1 MSQKRK
7 PTINTLLRE
16 RNKTTTDSNAKFV
29 HSSSDKWKFS
39 LHKYPAE
46 LEGSPELSH
55 YVMFY
60 IAVPSKSKHPH
71 MAQSESNDFRSRIQ
85 DYLYDENGKMRGGRG
100 GRINAEYNAVT
111 SGMNTLTGGALG
123 DFRDAAK
130 KRSQEKTTGDKH
142 KSSTG
147 RAEAVKQGAT
157 MLSNI
162 ISLGSPATMMFATE
176 AICMYIP
183 EALSTSYDV
192 DWQAEEMRG
201 SSMLLQTARNAIQ
214 TMNADNNKDVIE
226 GLGKTFG
233 TAMGAMAS
241 SAINFI
247 GGDIISAGTKQIMNP
262 YMEMLFKGV
271 KNRSF
276 EMAFKFTPKS
286 TKEAQQVHDIIQT
299 FKKYALPEVPSEESE
314 FAQSFFIYP
323 AEWDI
328 VFYTVDNEQAVRNK
342 FLARYGRSVLTGI
355 SVDFGSAGTTAFLRP
370 DEELGTT
377 GAPPVQTSLTLS
389 FTEIDLITSD
399 MVDQGF

>member
-71 MAQSESNDFRSRIQ
+71 MAQKETQDFRGRIQ
-85 DYLYDENGKMRGGRG
+85 DYLYDKSGTKMKAGRG
-100 GRINAEYNAVT
+100 GKINTEYNAMIKE
-111 SGMNTLTGGALG
+111 SGSGRVGKFVGDISQGASDLTNAGVE
-123 DFRDAAK
+123 AADNETV
-130 KRSQEKTTGDKH
+130 SEI
-142 KSSTG
+142 
-147 RAEAVKQGAT
+147 VKQAKQIGDNLIT
-157 MLSNI
+157 LV
-162 ISLGSPATMMFATE
+162 SPATMMFATE

-183 EALSTSYDV
+183 ESLSTSYDIE
-192 DWQAEEMRG
+192 WQGEEMRG
-201 SSMLLQTARNAIQ
+201 SSMLLDTAKSAIQ
-214 TMNADNNKDVIE
+214 TMNAESGKDMAKGV
-226 GLGKTFG
+226 GKTVG
-233 TAMGAMAS
+233 TLLGAVAG
-241 SAINFI
+241 SAITLLGENLV
-247 GGDIISAGTKQIMNP
+247 SAGTKQIMNP

-299 FKKYALPEVPSEESE
+299 FKKYALPEVPMGGSELS
-314 FAQSFFIYP
+314 QSFFIYP